1 MSAFE
6 DNFGKIG
13 SSNLNDI
20 LLPRTGKMRKEVRTG
35 PGFGVDTSV
44 IDLGN
49 NLGLAISSDPLSLI
63 PSLGLKESAWLSVHL
78 LVNDMATTGFS
89 PQYAQFVLNLS
100 PELPK
105 EKFEEYWEYIHQF
118 CEEVG
123 VAITGG
129 HTGQIEGQNS
139 TIPGGGTMFLITPL
153 DEIITSDGAEPGD
166 LIVVT
171 KETAL
176 NSTAILA
183 MSFPETVKENL
194 GEDVYQTAC
203 DNFYRTSSL
212 ADALAASE
220 ILKNKMELKAMHDV
234 TEGGILGAIAE
245 MAEASNC
252 GFRVDDS
259 KLPVGETPKQIA
271 ELFEIDHR
279 FCVGAGSMIMAVKS
293 GCEEKLIKH
302 LESKS
307 IPATVVGEMTEISAG
322 KTIIKNGIEK
332 EFLFDGTDPY
342 WAAFFKAMKA
352 GWK

>member
-13 SSNLNDI
+13 SSNLSDI
-20 LLPRTGKMRKEVRTG
+20 LLPRTGKKRREVRTG

-49 NLGLAISSDPLSLI
+49 DLGLAISSDPLSLI

-100 PELPK
+100 PDLPK

-129 HTGQIEGQNS
+129 HTGQIVGQNS
-139 TIPGGGTMFLITPL
+139 TIPGGGTMFLSASL
-153 DEIITSDGAEPGD
+153 NEIITSDGAEPGD

-183 MSFPETVKENL
+183 MSFPETVKKNL
-194 GEDVYQTAC
+194 GEEIYQTAC

-212 ADALAASE
+212 PDALAASE
-220 ILKNKMELKAMHDV
+220 ILENKTELKAMHDV
-234 TEGGILGAIAE
+234 TEGGVLGAIAE
-245 MAEASNC
+245 MAEASGC
-252 GFRVDDS
+252 GFKVDDA
-259 KLPVGETPKQIA
+259 KIPVGEAPKKIA

-279 FCVGAGSMIMAVKS
+279 FCVGAGSMIMAVKP
-293 GCEEKLIKH
+293 GCDEKLVEY
-302 LESKS
+302 LESQS
-307 IPATVVGEMTEISAG
+307 IPATIVGKMTDVSEG
-322 KTIIKNGIEK
+322 RKIIEQEEVK
-332 EFLFDGTDPY
+332 EFSFDGTDPY
-342 WAAFFKAMKA
+342 WAAFFNAIKEGK
-352 GWK
+352 K

>member
-13 SSNLNDI
+13 STNLNDI
-20 LLPRTGKMRKEVRTG
+20 LLPRMGKKRKEVRTG
-35 PGFGVDTSV
+35 PRFGVDISV

-49 NLGLAISSDPLSLI
+49 NKGLAISSDPLSLI

-100 PELPK
+100 PELKK

-118 CEEVG
+118 CEDVG

-139 TIPGGGTMFLITPL
+139 TIPGGATMFLTAPL

-183 MSFPETVKENL
+183 MSFPETMKSNL
-194 GEDVYQTAC
+194 GEEIYQTAC

-212 ADALAASE
+212 PDALAASE
-220 ILKNKMELKAMHDV
+220 ILENKTELKAMHDV
-234 TEGGILGAIAE
+234 TEGGVLGAIAE
-245 MAEASNC
+245 MAEASGC
-252 GFRVDDS
+252 GFVVDDG
-259 KLPVGETPKQIA
+259 KIPTGEAPKRIA

-279 FCVGAGSMIMAVKS
+279 ICVGAGSMIMTVKS
-293 GCEEKLIKH
+293 GCEEKLIKY
-302 LESKS
+302 LERKS
-307 IPATVVGEMTEISAG
+307 IPATVVGEMTEESSG
-322 KTIIKNGIEK
+322 RTIIENGE
-332 EFLFDGTDPY
+332 ENDFSFDGTDPY
-342 WAAFFKAMKA
+342 WEAFFKAMKA
-352 GWK
+352 GLK

>member
-20 LLPRTGKMRKEVRTG
+20 LLPRTGKKRDEVRTG

-89 PQYAQFVLNLS
+89 PQYSQFVLNLS
-100 PELPK
+100 PELKK
-105 EKFEEYWEYIHQF
+105 EKFEEYWENIHQF
-118 CEEVG
+118 CEKVG

-139 TIPGGGTMFLITPL
+139 TIPGGGTMFLSAPL
-153 DEIITSDGAEPGD
+153 DQIITSDGAEPGD
-166 LIVVT
+166 KIVVT

-183 MSFPETVKENL
+183 MSFPETVKNNL
-194 GEDVYQTAC
+194 GVEIYQIAC

-212 ADALAASE
+212 ADALAATE
-220 ILKNKMELKAMHDV
+220 ILKNRTELKAMHDV
-234 TEGGILGAIAE
+234 TEGGVLGAIAE
-245 MAEASNC
+245 MAEASSC
-252 GFRVDDS
+252 GFRVEDA

-279 FCVGAGSMIMAVKS
+279 FCVGAGAMIMAVKP
-293 GCEEKLIKH
+293 GCEEKLIEH
-302 LESKS
+302 LESQS
-307 IPATVVGEMTEISAG
+307 VPATVVGEMTESSSG
-322 KTIIKNGIEK
+322 KTLIENGEEN